1 MKGCK
6 INGFRELLLTNC
18 VPPRLQKRW
27 EVNYFLKVTLGLKVP
42 YHQLLLSRDAA
53 SESFAAA
60 SDCELELPIDV
71 SLNHYLDL

>member
-42 YHQLLLSRDAA
+42 YHQLLLSRD